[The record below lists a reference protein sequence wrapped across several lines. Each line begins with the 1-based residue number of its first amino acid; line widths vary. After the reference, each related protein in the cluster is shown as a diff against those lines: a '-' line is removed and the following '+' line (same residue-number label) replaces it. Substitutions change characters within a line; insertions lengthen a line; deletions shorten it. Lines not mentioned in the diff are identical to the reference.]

1 MVDYTKIEEKTM
13 PIKNS
18 DTKFLLNQK
27 LQVVTLVFSTFTLP
41 KNQYYLHVKT
51 TINFNYK

>member
-18 DTKFLLNQK
+18 DTKCLLNQK